1 MSRFGPR
8 QNDGASP
15 VRTSH
20 WSKLFSVVALVSVV
34 IVLAGCGPEINQ
46 PYSTISPQTDKTRDI
61 QWLYQ
66 IIFWAALIV
75 FIAVQMAIVYTALRF
90 RRRSN
95 ARPEQVHG
103 SKVLEIAWTV
113 VPALILLALFIPTVK
128 IIYEH
133 AEAANVE
140 DGFNV
145 NVIGKQWW
153 WEVSYPDI
161 AANPDDASRGP
172 LVTANEV
179 VLPVG
184 ANVVFNLQS
193 NNVIHSFWVPQLSG
207 KMDVMPGHDN
217 KMQFVAEREG
227 DYFGECAE
235 FCGSAHAWMRF
246 KVKIVSQEAFDA
258 WVEAWRTPPAD
269 QNAETADVT
278 EAPAAFGV
286 CLACHQINGT
296 NATIAPE
303 GMPAISGYLQRPA
316 NTDEA
321 DIDAAEDAETNATS
335 YEVVAGPGPN
345 LTLLACRDT
354 IGAGLLK
361 NTPENIERWL
371 KQTDE
376 VKEGVYMPNYYT
388 QGQLTDEQV
397 TELATYLSSLKPAG
411 GCPDAGLP
419 VGGELPP
426 IGIAASPVAA
436 TPVAATE

>member
-8 QNDGASP
+8 QIDGASP
-15 VRTSH
+15 VRKSQ

-46 PYSTISPQTDKTRDI
+46 PYSTISPQTDKARDI

-128 IIYEH
+128 VIFEH
-133 AEAANVE
+133 AEAAQVE

-153 WEVSYPDI
+153 WEISYPDI
-161 AANPDDASRGP
+161 AANPDDESRGP

-217 KMQFVAEREG
+217 KLQFVAEREG

-303 GMPAISGYLQRPA
+303 GMPAISGYLQQPST
-316 NTDEA
+316 TDEA
-321 DIDAAEDAETNATS
+321 DVDATEDQETNATS

-354 IGAGLLK
+354 IGAGILK
-361 NTPENIERWL
+361 NTPENLERWL

-397 TELATYLSSLKPAG
+397 TELAEYLSSLKPAG

-419 VGGELPP
+419 VGSELPP
-426 IGIAASPVAA
+426 VRIAATPIAAS
-436 TPVAATE
+436 E